1 MQFSHA
7 AAAAAAASQA
17 KGGHVPGERRLIVF
31 IPQYFLSVRL
41 IVEPLFVLKNVKTER
56 FLMSF
61 KPELFFFNI
70 YIYIIIIC
78 FITNWLL
85 EETETG

>member
-31 IPQYFLSVRL
+31 IPQYFLSARL
-41 IVEPLFVLKNVKTER
+41 VFEPLFVPKNVETER
-56 FLMSF
+56 FLMRL
-61 KPELFFFNI
+61 KPEFFF
-70 YIYIIIIC
+70 
-78 FITNWLL
+78 FFF
-85 EETETG
+85 

>member
-41 IVEPLFVLKNVKTER
+41 NFEPLFVLKNIETER
-56 FLMSF
+56 FLMRF
-61 KPELFFFNI
+61 KLVFFLFI
-70 YIYIIIIC
+70 YK
-78 FITNWLL
+78 
-85 EETETG
+85 